1 MPDRYDLKEMLKEIA
16 EEKVEVK
23 KTNSKMSQDDIKKML
38 AQKLKGGKK

>member
-1 MPDRYDLKEMLKEIA
+1 MPDRYDLKEMLKQIA

-23 KTNSKMSQDDIKKML
+23 KKNSKMSQDDIKKML